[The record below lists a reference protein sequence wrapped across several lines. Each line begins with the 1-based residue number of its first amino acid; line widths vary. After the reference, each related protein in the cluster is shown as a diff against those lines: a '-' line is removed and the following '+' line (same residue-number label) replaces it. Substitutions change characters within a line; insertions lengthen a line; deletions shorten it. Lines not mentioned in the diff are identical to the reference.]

1 MSSTP
6 LFPQYPGGQNKN
18 IYNGIIPIGGIILWS
33 GALPSLPDSWKL
45 CDGNNGTID
54 LRDKFIVCSGGL
66 YNTGATGGATTV
78 TLNVNE
84 IPAHSHEI
92 TDPGHSHDINIP
104 NGTDS
109 NVPGG
114 GSQSV
119 SKPLAT
125 QGETA
130 GATTGITINQTGG
143 GGAHENMPPY
153 YALAYIM
160 RIS

>member
-92 TDPGHSHDINIP
+92 TDPGHSHDVEIP
-104 NGTDS
+104 TGVQGQ
-109 NVPGG
+109 VPSDGG
-114 GSQSV
+114 QNV
-119 SKPLAT
+119 SKPPGA
-125 QGETA
+125 GETS

>member
-33 GALPSLPDSWKL
+33 GAPITIPPNWHI
-45 CDGNNGTID
+45 CDGTNGTID
-54 LRDKFIVCSGGL
+54 LSGKFILAAGNTTSVGASGGE
-66 YNTGATGGATTV
+66 ATV
-78 TLNVNE
+78 TLDITE
-84 IPAHSHEI
+84 IPAHSHTI
-92 TDPGHSHDINIP
+92 TDNGHSHDINIP
-104 NGTDS
+104 NGIDS

-125 QGETA
+125 AGETA
-130 GATTGITINQTGG
+130 VATTGITINQTGG
-143 GGAHENMPPY
+143 GGSHNNMPPY

-160 RIS
+160 RVS